1 MSEPAVN
8 LEDDDQAHTEVANE
22 AAQAEEAM
30 DFAEHLPDAG
40 AASFPELMPEAV
52 FHPDDRE
59 RITNT
64 NELPWRVHA
73 SLRITA
79 RDGSRWI
86 GTGWF
91 ISPRT
96 LITAGHCVFIKG
108 SNVPGRDGWVRS
120 IDVMPGRNEAFLPFG
135 TVTATGLRTVRAWAE
150 QGDQRFDYGAII
162 LPVPLGNTTGL
173 RRFAVRNDAAL
184 VNTQAE
190 VAGYPGDKPPGTMW
204 RHALPIESVD
214 PLKVFYTI
222 DTAGG
227 QSGAPV
233 CITEG
238 GELVAVGVHAYGGGT
253 SNSATRINQDV
264 FNNLQRWS
272 A

>member
-1 MSEPAVN
+1 MSEPAVQ
-8 LEDDDQAHTEVANE
+8 LDDDHSHDEVSSE
-22 AAQAEEAM
+22 AARPEAEV
-30 DFAEHLPDAG
+30 DPAEHLLDVG
-40 AASFPELMPEAV
+40 AASFPGFNPEAV
-52 FHPDDRE
+52 FHPDDRV
-59 RITNT
+59 RVTTTND
-64 NELPWRVHA
+64 LPWRVNA

-96 LITAGHCVFIKG
+96 LVTAGHCVFIKG
-108 SNVPGRDGWVRS
+108 SGVPGRDGWVRS

-135 TVTATGLRTVRAWAE
+135 TVTATSFRTVRAWAE
-150 QGDQRFDYGAII
+150 QKNESFDYGAII

-190 VAGYPGDKPPGTMW
+190 VAGYPGDKPPGTAW
-204 RHALPIESVD
+204 RHALPIRSVN

-227 QSGAPV
+227 QSGAAV
-233 CITEG
+233 CVTED
-238 GELVAVGVHAYGGGT
+238 GEPVAVGVHAYGGGT
-253 SNSATRINQDV
+253 SNSATRITQDV

>member
-1 MSEPAVN
+1 MSEPAGR
-8 LEDDDQAHTEVANE
+8 LDDEYSHSEVANE
-22 AAQAEEAM
+22 AAQVEAEM
-30 DFAEHLPDAG
+30 DLAENLLDAG
-40 AASFPELMPEAV
+40 AASFPALMTEAV
-52 FHPDDRE
+52 FHPDDRV
-59 RITNT
+59 RIVTT
-64 NELPWRVHA
+64 DQLPWRVNA

-96 LITAGHCVFIKG
+96 LVTAGHCVFIKG

-120 IDVMPGRNEAFLPFG
+120 IDVMPGRNEALLPFG
-135 TVTATGLRTVRAWAE
+135 RVTATSFRTVRGWADN
-150 QGDQRFDYGAII
+150 GDQRQDYGAII
-162 LPVPLGNTTGL
+162 LPVPLGNTIGI

-204 RHALPIESVD
+204 RHALPIQSVD

-227 QSGAPV
+227 QSGAAV
-233 CITEG
+233 SITEG

-253 SNSATRINQDV
+253 SNSATRITLNV